1 MAGNAKKKEARD
13 LYIELLRDFKLLPA
27 SQRTPELAEKNFLR
41 LAMSQTEIELM
52 KELLTLRHGHRT
64 FAAEHGWKIAT
75 SIMLDDFL
83 PA

>member
-52 KELLTLRHGHRT
+52 KELLTLFG
-64 FAAEHGWKIAT
+64 AIGAG
-75 SIMLDDFL
+75 
-83 PA
+83 P